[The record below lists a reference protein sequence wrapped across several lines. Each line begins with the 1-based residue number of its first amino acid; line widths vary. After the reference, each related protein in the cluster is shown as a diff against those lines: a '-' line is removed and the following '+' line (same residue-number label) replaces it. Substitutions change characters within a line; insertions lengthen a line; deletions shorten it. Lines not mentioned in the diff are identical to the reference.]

1 MYKVNVYFFTKEKK
15 KKKVG
20 EIFPRLFEKR
30 LAIHNVGMSEAFFEI
45 P

>member
-1 MYKVNVYFFTKEKK
+1 MYKVNVYFFTKE

-30 LAIHNVGMSEAFFEI
+30 LAMNNVGMSEAFFEI